1 MKKIKLKNL
10 RFPIILA
17 AVVILAVVILTS
29 TVSGQRSKADQA
41 AVAPGIAYLEAQ
53 EAKDPAQV
61 DEILRARRE
70 EQLKQERAQLLEEL
84 SSGEKDVWSMFE
96 DYVLLGDSRAVGFYY
111 YDFLSESRVLAEGG
125 DTIRKVAD
133 HLEDIRALNPSY
145 VYLCY
150 GINDVSIGFWDT
162 PEEYAAEMVEVVH
175 SINEVVPHA
184 KVVVSSIFPATD
196 PAFDLSS
203 KWREIPDYSAAVG
216 AACQENGIIFVNNDE
231 IAAEHMDWF
240 QPDGIHLMTYFYPL
254 WAANL
259 IMGVLEAG
267 DNENDNA

>member
-1 MKKIKLKNL
+1 MKKLRIKDL
-10 RFPIILA
+10 RLPLILA
-17 AVVILAVVILTS
+17 AVVVLAVVILTV
-29 TVSGQRSKADQA
+29 TVSGHRSKADLA
-41 AVAPGIAYLEAQ
+41 AVEPGIAFLEAQ

-61 DEILRARRE
+61 DEILRVRRE
-70 EQLKQERAQLLEEL
+70 EQLKREHDQLLEEL
-84 SSGEKDVWSMFE
+84 SSGERDVWSMFE

-111 YDFLSESRVLAEGG
+111 YDFLPHSRVLAEGG

-162 PEEYAAEMVEVVH
+162 PEEYATEMVEVVR
-175 SINEVVPHA
+175 SINEVVPKA

-196 PAFDLSS
+196 PAFELSE
-203 KWREIPDYSAAVG
+203 KWREIPAYSAAVHE
-216 AACQENGIIFVNNDE
+216 ACDENGIIFVDNDE
-231 IAAEHMDWF
+231 IAAQHMDWF

-259 IMGVLEAG
+259 IIGVLEDTG
-267 DNENDNA
+267 NEESNA